1 MEQEVLTL
9 PDEGDG
15 VRVIT
20 CAGEFDLAT
29 QEPLRQACDP
39 ALNDPAIQ
47 RIVLDVS
54 RVTFADSSLLNT
66 LLRLLRTGR
75 LVLAGPLPRCLTRVL
90 DPFRVRGL
98 FPTADSVKA
107 ARTL

>member
-1 MEQEVLTL
+1 MEREVLAL

-29 QEPLRQACDP
+29 QQPLRQACDP
-39 ALNDPAIQ
+39 ALNDRAIR

-54 RVTFADSSLLNT
+54 RITFADSSMLNT
-66 LLRLLRTGR
+66 MLRLLRTGR
-75 LVLAGPLPRCLTRVL
+75 LVLAGPLPRSLTRVL
-90 DPFRVRGL
+90 DPFHVRDL
-98 FPTADSVKA
+98 FPTAGSVKE